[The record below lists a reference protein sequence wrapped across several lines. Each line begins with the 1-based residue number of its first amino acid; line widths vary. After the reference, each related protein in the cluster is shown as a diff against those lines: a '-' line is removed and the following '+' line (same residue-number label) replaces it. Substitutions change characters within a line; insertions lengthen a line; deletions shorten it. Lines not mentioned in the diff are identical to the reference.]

1 MVDSQHCIRLY
12 QTIKTENKIYMIQE
26 YANCFDLQTLLEQ
39 RKTLKQEEARLIIR
53 QIAKGLRDIQKKEI
67 IHRDLKP
74 ANILLHF
81 PFVPKLDQISP
92 QAKRQFLKKVNLT
105 KKQFEVKIS
114 DFGFSR
120 VLNNTVSELSVV
132 GTPLYS
138 SPQLLSE
145 SWYDE
150 SVDTWALGCILY
162 ELVNGVTPFHSP
174 NRKGLLRKIKDG
186 RFIMAPRGEQ
196 VCIETCLFLLEC
208 LQMHPDDRLK
218 LGNLLNSPLISNEYA
233 RIRLHE
239 LSMSSLENDPYS
251 SELLEQ

>member
-1 MVDSQHCIRLY
+1 M
-12 QTIKTENKIYMIQE
+12 
-26 YANCFDLQTLLEQ
+26 
-39 RKTLKQEEARLIIR
+39 
-53 QIAKGLRDIQKKEI
+53 
-67 IHRDLKP
+67 
-74 ANILLHF
+74 
-81 PFVPKLDQISP
+81 
-92 QAKRQFLKKVNLT
+92 
-105 KKQFEVKIS
+105 KIS

-186 RFIMAPRGEQ
+186 RYKMAPRGEQ

-239 LSMSSLENDPYS
+239 LSMSSLESDPYS
-251 SELLEQ
+251 SELLEH